1 MTFPSAIWR
10 ILKPGIHGYL
20 FVDADSG
27 RIFPIANDGISRY
40 RGFALWFHDFDDY
53 EIVTTPIKISG
64 AVKISGVNRWL
75 HEYYR
80 IDGDFMQWSNFAA
93 DIIHERV
100 TDDEVPLGCLTEHA
114 RIANISALQVRPAY
128 DPTNVRSESRHGP
141 ADKSAHTAAGN
152 YPG

>member
-10 ILKPGIHGYL
+10 IVRPGPPCYL

-53 EIVTTPIKISG
+53 EIVTAHIKISG
-64 AVKISGVNRWL
+64 ANRWL

-100 TDDEVPLGCLTEHA
+100 ADDEVPLGCLTEYA
-114 RIANISALQVRPAY
+114 RVAKFSALQARPAY
-128 DPTNVRSESRHGP
+128 DPTNVRSEARQGRTNM
-141 ADKSAHTAAGN
+141 SAGTTPDNARG
-152 YPG
+152 